1 MRYIRSENLK
11 YKRSFSRKL
20 IFVVPI
26 ITAFVAVIFGGI
38 RNFQAQTIYWWYTFL
53 LPGTVAIYCSLSE
66 KKEKSVRYHTF
77 YTLSIDL
84 ENAWYARVLV
94 IAWYML
100 LTGIILVLP
109 AVSMKIW
116 APAICQI
123 SNGKLLLGSICIVVM
138 SLWQI
143 PILLFFNKR
152 IGILLPLIIN
162 CMLPLAIS
170 PLSNTDLWFLIPYS
184 WVSKSMKSIIGLD
197 VNGTMT
203 TVSSTSAFFPLAISI
218 AVSLGINLEEEGHF
232 QALFVGMESKSK
244 LIIAKL
250 ILFLGIGAVAIVILF
265 LPILFS
271 VAVMDQELSISVLNT
286 VLYSYVYLVLGNIV
300 TYIIH
305 FWLSLKSGLGASVIT
320 GVLESLIVILF
331 SNLPLKLVIS
341 WEYIPWAWA
350 VNMCRQEILQFNTQL
365 STLQPNIIFKVII
378 ITFVLLLVFCIW
390 FEKWEGRK
398 NYEE

>member
-1 MRYIRSENLK
+1 MKSLWYAIKSEVV
-11 YKRSFSRKL
+11 KL
-20 IFVVPI
+20 RHTPI
-26 ITAFVAVIFGGI
+26 
-38 RNFQAQTIYWWYTFL
+38 FL
-53 LPGTVAIYCSLSE
+53 L
-66 KKEKSVRYHTF
+66 H
-77 YTLSIDL
+77 
-84 ENAWYARVLV
+84 
-94 IAWYML
+94 
-100 LTGIILVLP
+100 IIVP
-109 AVSMKIW
+109 
-116 APAICQI
+116 
-123 SNGKLLLGSICIVVM
+123 LLGG
-138 SLWQI
+138 
-143 PILLFFNKR
+143 LLFAMYFHLYSGQQSITQRLNL
-152 IGILLPLIIN
+152 ILQ
-162 CMLPLAIS
+162 A
-170 PLSNTDLWFLIPYS
+170 
-184 WVSKSMKSIIGLD
+184 
-197 VNGTMT
+197 
-203 TVSSTSAFFPLAISI
+203 TSAFFPLAISI

-250 ILFLGIGAVAIVILF
+250 ILFLGMGAVAIVILF

-286 VLYSYVYLVLGNIV
+286 VLYSYVYLILGNIV

>member
-1 MRYIRSENLK
+1 MKSLWYAIKSEVV
-11 YKRSFSRKL
+11 KL
-20 IFVVPI
+20 HTPI
-26 ITAFVAVIFGGI
+26 
-38 RNFQAQTIYWWYTFL
+38 FL
-53 LPGTVAIYCSLSE
+53 L
-66 KKEKSVRYHTF
+66 H
-77 YTLSIDL
+77 
-84 ENAWYARVLV
+84 
-94 IAWYML
+94 
-100 LTGIILVLP
+100 IIVP
-109 AVSMKIW
+109 
-116 APAICQI
+116 
-123 SNGKLLLGSICIVVM
+123 LLGG
-138 SLWQI
+138 
-143 PILLFFNKR
+143 LLFAMYFHLYSGQQSITQRLNL
-152 IGILLPLIIN
+152 ILQ
-162 CMLPLAIS
+162 A
-170 PLSNTDLWFLIPYS
+170 
-184 WVSKSMKSIIGLD
+184 
-197 VNGTMT
+197 
-203 TVSSTSAFFPLAISI
+203 TSAFFPLAISI

-341 WEYIPWAWA
+341 WEYITWAWA